1 MGGVL
6 EKGVV
11 LGEERDCEPILKTL
25 SSRCLSPCAVLP
37 PEFPT
42 APRPPFPR
50 NSCQAMSPG
59 LEKVRDERC
68 YTERATSS
76 TDGQLGGWS
85 SRH

>member
-11 LGEERDCEPILKTL
+11 SGERDREPILKTL

-42 APRPPFPR
+42 TPRPLFPR
-50 NSCQAMSPG
+50 KSCRAMSPG
-59 LEKVRDERC
+59 LEKARDERC
-68 YTERATSS
+68 YTERATSR